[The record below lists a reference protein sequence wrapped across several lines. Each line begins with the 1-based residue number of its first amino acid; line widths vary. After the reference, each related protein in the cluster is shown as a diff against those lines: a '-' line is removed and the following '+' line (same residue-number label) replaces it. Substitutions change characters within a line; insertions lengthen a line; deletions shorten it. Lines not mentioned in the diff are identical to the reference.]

1 MQPALREERP
11 PLVTIWKETA
21 RKEPKTNKQPG
32 ELWQRASS
40 GEKVRVCECLTSEKA
55 QWRCEQLNLSWGKNH
70 LKNSTKNP
78 TTGIPGDRVDDRKNE
93 WHQWRPSASVESWSP
108 GGFNSSLWF
117 LSSDVKN
124 EGKGTRRLRFSEQL
138 GQRLMRPRDLWHLR
152 HDRLWQIKQTV
163 SALQEA
169 AQLLFFFSFKR
180 GKNFCNSQWKKK
192 SFRPKCHL
200 VSSILPISNMISIY
214 SNFLGRKVT
223 LILFFFFISDSEQL
237 FKHEHRASVTCEP
250 LA

>member
-11 PLVTIWKETA
+11 PLVTIWKGTA

-32 ELWQRASS
+32 RTVTKSVIWWKGAS
-40 GEKVRVCECLTSEKA
+40 VRVSHLSKGTVEVWATLSELEK
-55 QWRCEQLNLSWGKNH
+55 NNH
-70 LKNSTKNP
+70 LKNSTKNS

-93 WHQWRPSASVESWSP
+93 WRQWRPSASVESWSP

-124 EGKGTRRLRFSEQL
+124 EGEGTRRLRFSQQL

-169 AQLLFFFSFKR
+169 AQLLFFFSFNR

-192 SFRPKCHL
+192 KSFRPKWLQSHL

-223 LILFFFFISDSEQL
+223 LILFFFYQWLWATF
-237 FKHEHRASVTCEP
+237 
-250 LA
+250 